1 MNKEKTGLHNT
12 VISMSHLTDSII
24 LGGSTCK
31 GENTVNI
38 RSTEMPDFLDMKMK
52 EKEEIID
59 LSDAIYEEI
68 KTDNISEELLDHFRA
83 AGIDVDNMDEG
94 LLGTLVGGLTGFFI
108 GPSVGRLI
116 ARALGVTK
124 GVLFDMFNSK
134 LVGTALGV
142 AIMKTFKKRKK

>member
-1 MNKEKTGLHNT
+1 MNKEKI
-12 VISMSHLTDSII
+12 VIEI
-24 LGGSTCK
+24 
-31 GENTVNI
+31 V
-38 RSTEMPDFLDMKMK
+38 STEMPDFLDMKMK

-108 GPSVGRLI
+108 GPSIGRLI

-124 GVLFDMFNSK
+124 GILFDMFNSK

-142 AIMKTFKKRKK
+142 AIMKSFKGRKNK